1 MHVVDVFSERALANL
16 MKGDFSTM
24 ELVYNNLFR
33 QVYNYAKSYVADS
46 EQAKEIAQD
55 SFLVLW
61 EKRQSLRPDSNI
73 KAFLLHI
80 ARNKSLNYLKK
91 QQVNR
96 NYTNYLKH
104 IEQSINYHALKDK
117 TAEWVLM
124 QELEALIA
132 KTLEELPE
140 PCRKVFDMSRT
151 ENLSYAEIAEKLG
164 ISVKTVEYR
173 MMHTLRLFRKNL
185 RPYIPLIVLL
195 ISSSRHTVF
204 SGSC

>member
-1 MHVVDVFSERALANL
+1 MEVFNKEVLASLIRGDVS
-16 MKGDFSTM
+16 SM
-24 ELVYNNLFR
+24 ELVYNNLFG
-33 QVYNYAKSYVADS
+33 QVYNYAKNYVVDS
-46 EQAKEIAQD
+46 EQAKEITQD
-55 SFLVLW
+55 SFLTLW
-61 EKRQSLRPDSNI
+61 EKRQNLRPDSNI

-80 ARNKSLNYLKK
+80 ARNKSLNFFKK

-96 NYTNYLKH
+96 NYANYLKH
-104 IEQSINYHALKDK
+104 SEQMINYHALKDK

-140 PCRKVFDMSRT
+140 PCRKVFDMSRV

-185 RPYIPLIVLL
+185 RPYLPLIVLL
-195 ISSSRHTVF
+195 MSSSRSNMF
-204 SGSC
+204 